1 MEVCTKNVPL
11 VKPHRLSMGDA
22 PDIMRA
28 MARVRL
34 VSFGAIGALLLSAQT
49 PDARQKLIDSLDA
62 IARTQ
67 LDARRE
73 AVARIQS
80 RADAEKRRETV
91 HRKVIE
97 LIGGL
102 PESAGPVAVKSFGT
116 IDGDGF
122 HVEKLAY
129 ASLPNFWV
137 TANVY
142 VPTNRQGPFPAVVL
156 TPGHEASGKTGQYSF
171 GVNFARIGIV
181 ALAFDPIGQGER
193 IQYYDAEKRASIVG
207 GSTAEH
213 GMANIP
219 AMLIG
224 DDLERYMV
232 HDGMRAIDYL
242 ASRKDVDA
250 ARIGALGCSGG
261 GTETAVL
268 AALDDR
274 VKAAG
279 TACYITSFEDLLP
292 SATGVQE
299 AEQSIPHFIESGL
312 DFADWVEAAAPRPYA
327 IISTT
332 ADMFPFEGARQSYNE
347 AKRIYGLYGA
357 EDRLQW
363 ITGPGGHGNLGP
375 ISPAILSFFAKY
387 LKGDTS
393 EQQFIPVRPAHP
405 DDLRCTPTGHIDGET
420 VWSLNRTRVPTPHVQ
435 DFEHLRADIRAL
447 TGITW
452 QPGTKA
458 ASLPDGVK
466 SFRPE
471 GAGPHAAVLWLDS
484 ADLTESP
491 LKDGSLVL
499 LIHPRPWPPG
509 TESIKSPYLGAFNLL
524 SLRAFLVGKTLVG
537 IRADD
542 VLEAADWVLANEHP
556 SSVTVHAVG
565 ALGIVALHAAMLDP
579 RITRVEVDD
588 SLPTYRSIVDEPLS
602 RNVSEIVIPGV
613 LKKYD
618 VPDLIHATARRPKFE
633 EFEVASIKKAE
644 PDARGRYIRM
654 QTAHQFLAYNHA
666 LKTLIAAAYDVSP
679 QAISS
684 GPAWVETERYE
695 ILAKA
700 PGDVRPNLNEQMAML
715 RALLAG
721 RFKLTFH
728 REQKEMPVYSLT
740 VAKGGSKL
748 RESTVSPDATPE
760 GPPAL
765 AFIVGPGTLRL
776 PARYASM
783 DEFTSLLQRS
793 ALERPV
799 VDRTGLAGRY
809 DFDLVFSIDE
819 NLFGGALGK
828 GPEEPT
834 APGLFAALQEQLGL
848 KLEATRGPVSVL
860 VIDHAERASE
870 N

>member
-1 MEVCTKNVPL
+1 MAKPWL
-11 VKPHRLSMGDA
+11 V
-22 PDIMRA
+22 
-28 MARVRL
+28 VRL
-34 VSFGAIGALLLSAQT
+34 VSFGAMAALLLPAQT

-80 RADAEKRRETV
+80 RADAEKRREMV
-91 HRKVIE
+91 RRKVIE

-102 PESAGPVAVKSFGT
+102 PESAGPAAVKTFGT
-116 IDGDGF
+116 VEGGGF
-122 HVEKLAY
+122 RVEKLAFE
-129 ASLPNFWV
+129 SLPDFWV

-142 VPTNRQGPFPAVVL
+142 VPANRPGPFPAIVL
-156 TPGHEASGKTGQYSF
+156 TPGHEASGKTGQYSW
-171 GVNFARIGIV
+171 GVNFARIGIL

-193 IQYYDAEKRASIVG
+193 IQYYDPKTKASIVG

-242 ASRKDVDA
+242 SSRKDVDSA
-250 ARIGALGCSGG
+250 HIGALGCSGG

-279 TACYITSFEDLLP
+279 TACYLTSFEALLP

-299 AEQSIPHFIESGL
+299 AEQSIPHFIEAGL

-332 ADMFPFEGARQSYNE
+332 DDMFPFAGARQTYND
-347 AKRIYGLYGA
+347 AKRIYGIYGA

-375 ISPAILSFFAKY
+375 ISPTILSFFAKY
-387 LKGDTS
+387 LQGDSS
-393 EQQFIPVRPAHP
+393 EQQFIPARPANP
-405 DDLRCTPTGHIDGET
+405 DELRCTPNGHIDGET
-420 VWSLNRTRVPTPHVQ
+420 VWSLNRKRVPTPHVQ
-435 DFEHLRADIRAL
+435 DAEHLRADIRAL

-452 QPGTKA
+452 QPGTKIA
-458 ASLPDGVK
+458 NLPDDVK
-466 SFRPE
+466 IFRPQ
-471 GAGPHAAVLWLDS
+471 GAGPHPAVLWLDS
-484 ADLTESP
+484 AEIAETP
-491 LKDGSLVL
+491 VNGSLVL
-499 LIHPRPWPPG
+499 AIHPRPWPPG
-509 TESIKSPYLGAFNLL
+509 TESLKSPYLGPFNLL
-524 SLRAFLVGKTLVG
+524 SLRAFLVGRTIVG

-542 VLEAADWVLANEHP
+542 VLGAVDWVLANEHP
-556 SSVTVHAVG
+556 TSVTVHAVG
-565 ALGIVALHAAMLDP
+565 ALGIAALHAAALDP
-579 RITRVEVDD
+579 RITKVEVDD
-588 SLPTYRSIVDEPLS
+588 SLPTYRSIVEEPLS

-618 VPDLIHATARRPKFE
+618 VPDLIRAAAPAAPKFE
-633 EFEVASIKKAE
+633 EFEVASIKPAD
-644 PDARGRYIRM
+644 PDATGRYIRM
-654 QTAHQFLAYNHA
+654 RTAHQFVAHNHA

-679 QAISS
+679 QAISG
-684 GPAWVETERYE
+684 GPAWLESDHYE
-695 ILAKA
+695 IVAKA
-700 PGDVRPNLNEQMAML
+700 PGDGRPNLNEQMVML
-715 RALLAG
+715 RALLAD
-721 RFKLTFH
+721 RFKLRFH
-728 REQKEMPVYSLT
+728 REAKEMPIYALT
-740 VAKGGSKL
+740 VAKGGARLKA
-748 RESTVSPDATPE
+748 STLTPDAAPE
-760 GPPAL
+760 GPPPL
-765 AFIVGPGTLRL
+765 IFVVTPPTVKL

-783 DEFTSLLQRS
+783 SEFASVLQR
-793 ALERPV
+793 ATLERPV
-799 VDRTGLAGRY
+799 VDQTGLAGLY
-809 DFDLVFSIDE
+809 DFDLEFAIDE
-819 NLFGGALGK
+819 TIWGGALGK
-828 GPEEPT
+828 GSDNATKP
-834 APGLFAALQEQLGL
+834 ALFAAVQQQLGL